1 MQDRPDTVP
10 IPSPRTAK
18 ENVRELRALR
28 RRVEELQ
35 SKLRV
40 SGTAKTSPRSTK
52 SDTYRA
58 MAQSCSS
65 PEIQRRCNGS
75 LAESNSVAAM
85 TSRDQGYQ
93 IESAEPVSN
102 SGGTMQSL
110 RGAPCTTP
118 PASPPGRSGHILTHR
133 MTTLPDTPTAR
144 LRRTKSRTGRKKP
157 RIRPAASFST
167 PMGEIENT
175 FIQRLGISV
184 AEVMQRLVT
193 DEVLHAVDA
202 RHIHRLL
209 ASNDKTARDVVM
221 QLEQAGTVTC
231 RAQY

>member
-1 MQDRPDTVP
+1 MVGYLPTRSQMPIKATSHIWWAECAVASKILSIIITHSTVSLLTMQDRPDTVP

-85 TSRDQGYQ
+85 TSRDQRYQ

-118 PASPPGRSGHILTHR
+118 PASPPGHPVVLATY
-133 MTTLPDTPTAR
+133 LPI
-144 LRRTKSRTGRKKP
+144 G
-157 RIRPAASFST
+157 
-167 PMGEIENT
+167 
-175 FIQRLGISV
+175 
-184 AEVMQRLVT
+184 
-193 DEVLHAVDA
+193 
-202 RHIHRLL
+202 
-209 ASNDKTARDVVM
+209 
-221 QLEQAGTVTC
+221 
-231 RAQY
+231 

>member
-1 MQDRPDTVP
+1 MSSPMPAVTVHGPGDAKIEWGRARNCIDRQSRRRIPQQDFWRSSCKILSIIITHSTVSLLTMQDRPDTVP

-118 PASPPGRSGHILTHR
+118 PASPPVVLATY
-133 MTTLPDTPTAR
+133 LPI
-144 LRRTKSRTGRKKP
+144 G
-157 RIRPAASFST
+157 
-167 PMGEIENT
+167 
-175 FIQRLGISV
+175 
-184 AEVMQRLVT
+184 
-193 DEVLHAVDA
+193 
-202 RHIHRLL
+202 
-209 ASNDKTARDVVM
+209 
-221 QLEQAGTVTC
+221 
-231 RAQY
+231 

>member
-1 MQDRPDTVP
+1 LRNKRAMQDRPDTVP

-35 SKLRV
+35 SKLRG
-40 SGTAKTSPRSTK
+40 SRITKTSPTLTNGDAYGTLTQTTSL
-52 SDTYRA
+52 
-58 MAQSCSS
+58 
-65 PEIQRRCNGS
+65 PEIQPQRHQS
-75 LAESNSVAAM
+75 LESQSTVLMA
-85 TSRDQGYQ
+85 SRDRAQ
-93 IESAEPVSN
+93 IESTESKYNMSNLPSMRVSQR
-102 SGGTMQSL
+102 SSL
-110 RGAPCTTP
+110 RVTEIVFLLRRVTISPGAPT
-118 PASPPGRSGHILTHR
+118 GL
-133 MTTLPDTPTAR
+133 
-144 LRRTKSRTGRKKP
+144 LRRTKSRKGRRKS
-157 RIRPAASFST
+157 RMRPAASFST

-209 ASNDKTARDVVM
+209 ASNDTTARDVVM
-221 QLEQAGTVTC
+221 QLEQAGAITC
-231 RAQY
+231 RAKK